1 MNLVEIN
8 TLIEIAEEHFRRS
21 EAELPPDISSQIY
34 AIAHQFEEEEQ
45 FESQDLKECQELLK
59 ITNSLISI
67 AFEQKKRLENKEKN
81 ED

>member
-34 AIAHQFEEEEQ
+34 AIAHQFEEEQ
-45 FESQDLKECQELLK
+45 SESQDLKECQELLK